1 MEICSEKYT
10 FKCLDTLR
18 NKHLDEPDFLKANP
32 TLDIPVIVESHY
44 SIISGPTQYVS
55 YLIQTR
61 ETVRKTLYPSES
73 KTEIDRNI

>member
-32 TLDIPVIVESHY
+32 TVDIPVIVESHY
-44 SIISGPTQYVS
+44 SIISGPTQYVN
-55 YLIQTR
+55 YLI
-61 ETVRKTLYPSES
+61 
-73 KTEIDRNI
+73 